1 MSQVHSTGA
10 VVVLV
15 ATVAFLF
22 YALWCAVR
30 EAAPAA
36 LGTARK
42 VLAAV
47 IGLQVL
53 VGLIL
58 WATGDPPGESLHFL
72 YAGVA
77 LLCVPGASAFAS
89 EAPPRAHAGVLAAA
103 ALLMLAMVWRLS
115 ATAS

>member
-1 MSQVHSTGA
+1 MSQVHTVGA

-15 ATVAFLF
+15 ATLAFFL

-30 EAAPAA
+30 SSFPPGLA
-36 LGTARK
+36 TARK

-53 VGLIL
+53 VGVIQL
-58 WATGDPPGESLHFL
+58 ATGEEPGDALHLL

-77 LLCVPGASAFAS
+77 LLVVPGASAFAS
-89 EAPPRAHAGVLAAA
+89 HAPPRARAGALAVAA
-103 ALLMLAMVWRLS
+103 VLMLAMVWRLY
-115 ATAS
+115 ATGS